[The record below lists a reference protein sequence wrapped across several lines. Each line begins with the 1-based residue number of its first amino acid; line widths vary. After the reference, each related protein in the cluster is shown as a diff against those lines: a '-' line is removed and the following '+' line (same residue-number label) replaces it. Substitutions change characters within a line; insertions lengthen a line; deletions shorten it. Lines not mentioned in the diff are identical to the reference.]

1 MSILSIHKL
10 SLLET
15 LRLSFHL
22 PQGVADCDRL
32 WLHAVSTISSL
43 PEPSSLTRIQLLIG
57 ASISPS
63 LDSFDA
69 QREPCP
75 ISDASW
81 DAFIHPLKRHNNLA
95 DVDFSVGLVPTLVKR
110 GSKNHPAVVR
120 FFKRNTD
127 ELFPL
132 DRKYTVALE
141 VCN

>member
-1 MSILSIHKL
+1 MSILSLHRL
-10 SLLET
+10 SSLET

-32 WLHAVSTISSL
+32 WLHLVSTISSL
-43 PEPSSLTRIQLLIG
+43 PGPSSLRRIQLLIG

-75 ISDASW
+75 ISDATW
-81 DAFIHPLKRHNNLA
+81 DAFVHSLKRHSNLA
-95 DVDFSVGLVPTLVKR
+95 DVDLSVGLVPTLVTR
-110 GSKNHPAVVR
+110 GRKNHPAVVR
-120 FFKRNTD
+120 FFERTTD
-127 ELFPL
+127 EVFPV

-141 VCN
+141 VCK